1 MDSPESVQTDPEGLG
16 RTVVPRSRGIGALLR
31 GKRLQVAITVVG
43 LVVWLLFVAGAPST
57 FLQWNIYSAFLTTTP
72 YFGLV
77 AVPLTLVVIAGEI
90 DLSFGSVMAWGM
102 TVFALIYMNTHNE
115 WLAFAGCLIAGL
127 LAGGIN
133 GILVVGFGIP
143 SLIATIGTQF
153 FWAGVALVVTNA
165 QPLDMTPTL
174 NTPLY
179 SGVVGRVFGVVP
191 MQFVWMVIIGI
202 GTWILLNRTRFG
214 AHVYLVGDNIES
226 ARLMG
231 VNVGYVKIG
240 VFALVG
246 VAAAFAGFVQS
257 SDVLTFWPTMGQGNL
272 LQTLAAVFLGGTSV
286 FGGFGTV
293 YGTFVGAF
301 IINGIQPGIVASG
314 LTGYW
319 TQVIYG
325 FIIVV
330 SLAIQGVMR
339 RRSV

>member
-1 MDSPESVQTDPEGLG
+1 M
-16 RTVVPRSRGIGALLR
+16 LR
-31 GKRLQVAITVVG
+31 GKRLQVAITAVG
-43 LVVWLLFVAGAPST
+43 LLVWLLFVAGAPST
-57 FLQWNIYSAFLTTTP
+57 FLQGNIYSAFLTTTP
-72 YFGLV
+72 YFGLI

-102 TVFALIYMNTHNE
+102 TVFALIYANSHNA
-115 WLAFAGCLIAGL
+115 WLAFGGCLIAGL

-133 GILVVGFGIP
+133 GILVVRFGIP

-165 QPLDMTPTL
+165 QPLDMTATL
-174 NTPLY
+174 YTPLY
-179 SGVVGRVFGVVP
+179 SVVVGRVFGVVP
-191 MQFVWMVIIGI
+191 MQCIWMVIIGI
-202 GTWILLNRTRFG
+202 GTWVLLNRTRFG

-231 VNVGYVKIG
+231 VKVGYTKIG

-257 SDVLTFWPTMGQGNL
+257 SDVLFFWPTMGQGNL

-293 YGTFVGAF
+293 YGTFVGAY
-301 IINGIQPGIVASG
+301 IINAIQPGIVASG